1 MAFPKMD
8 EIRQLSDQE
17 IIDEIAA
24 SRRQL
29 FDLRFQKGIRKL
41 ESGTHQFKQTR
52 HRLAQ
57 LMTLQRQRQLTAA
70 ATQTEV
76 EAASADTVTADS

>member
-8 EIRQLSDQE
+8 EIRELSDQE
-17 IIDEIAA
+17 IIDQIAA

-41 ESGTHQFKQTR
+41 DSGTHQFKQIR

-57 LMTLQRQRQLTAA
+57 LMTLQRQRQLVAVMP
-70 ATQTEV
+70 TEGD
-76 EAASADTVTADS
+76 AGSADTVAADS